1 MKMNV
6 QITSILAEQK
16 ELFLNLYNLYLYDLS
31 EFSGEDLRKEG
42 TYDPTN
48 TYLYLERDE
57 LHPFLIQYEGKVI
70 GFCTGVLTSIC
81 AGRRGL
87 YRARAVPGEKNIAD
101 RGWQPKRLT
110 WFLLNL
116 RVHSKWNSLLTMQR
130 QFRSGKDIMSNIK
143 LNIPSLNITLKLTT
157 SLVATGFCPRLLC
170 VKERNNI

>member
-70 GFCTGVLTSIC
+70 GFVLVCSPPYVPEDVDYTVQELFLVKKY
-81 AGRRGL
+81 RGQGL
-87 YRARAVPGEKNIAD
+87 AAQAIELVFAQFEGTFQVEQLANNAAAVSFWKKYYEQHQIKYIESEYNIEIDNIAGTH
-101 RGWQPKRLT
+101 RILSQT
-110 WFLLNL
+110 FL
-116 RVHSKWNSLLTMQR
+116 R
-130 QFRSGKDIMSNIK
+130 
-143 LNIPSLNITLKLTT
+143 
-157 SLVATGFCPRLLC
+157 
-170 VKERNNI
+170 EREK

>member
-6 QITSILAEQK
+6 QITSILPEQK

-31 EFSGEDLRKEG
+31 EFSGEDLLEEG
-42 TYDPTN
+42 KYDPTN

-70 GFCTGVLTSIC
+70 GFVLVCSPP
-81 AGRRGL
+81 
-87 YRARAVPGEKNIAD
+87 YVPEEVDYTVQELFLVKNIAG
-101 RGWQPKRLT
+101 RGWQHKRLT

-116 RVHSKWNSLLTMQR
+116 RVHSKWNSLLTMQW
-130 QFRSGKDIMSNIK
+130 QFRSGKDIMSNIR